1 MGYSPGGA
9 AAAGFTMKRRVC
21 QSSARA
27 NLTGSAAGVTLHP
40 GGGSNLTDASA
51 GALTS
56 LITVTRTSRVAE
68 VGERAAAAPRTVA
81 AGTIAISGDTR
92 TEYAGTTSSSSRF
105 SPLKMSWP

>member
-68 VGERAAAAPRTVA
+68 VSERAGAAAPRTVA

-92 TEYAGTTSSSSRF
+92 TEYAGTTSSS
-105 SPLKMSWP
+105 